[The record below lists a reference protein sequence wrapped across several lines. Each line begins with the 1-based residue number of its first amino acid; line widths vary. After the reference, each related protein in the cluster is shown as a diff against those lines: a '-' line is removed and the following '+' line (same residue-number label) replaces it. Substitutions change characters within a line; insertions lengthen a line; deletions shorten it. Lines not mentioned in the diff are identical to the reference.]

1 MVHKDCME
9 EDLIPP
15 RLFILFASAD
25 KRQYPFPFPSSLCC
39 WKSLRLKQWREAVK
53 LIAFIVM
60 GGLVGRHWNTAQGR
74 RLKVSLSSCSANNKW
89 TPSEEAGHHWLS
101 NGSGVLCFVLSVTSL
116 DSSIFELWGKETKER
131 RKKDN

>member
-1 MVHKDCME
+1 ME
-9 EDLIPP
+9 GGSEVNCLHCYGWAGGTT
-15 RLFILFASAD
+15 LEH
-25 KRQYPFPFPSSLCC
+25 SSGEAFE
-39 WKSLRLKQWREAVK
+39 SLE
-53 LIAFIVM
+53 
-60 GGLVGRHWNTAQGR
+60 
-74 RLKVSLSSCSANNKW
+74 LSSCSANNKW